1 MKTRTEITVE
11 TDRWVVVKRHKTTCW
26 CDGCSRPVE
35 MLNVDDAAI
44 LARVNSHTIFRWAK
58 SGVLHSAETPR
69 GLLRICLRSLYS
81 VLSALSA

>member
-44 LARVNSHTIFRWAK
+44 VARVNSHTILRWAK
-58 SGVLHSAETPR
+58 SGVLHAAETPQ